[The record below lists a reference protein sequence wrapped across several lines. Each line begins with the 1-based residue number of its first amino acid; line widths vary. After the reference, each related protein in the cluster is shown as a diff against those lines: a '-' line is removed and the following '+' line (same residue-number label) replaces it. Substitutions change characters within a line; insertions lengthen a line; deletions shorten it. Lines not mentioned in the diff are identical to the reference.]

1 MNSFDTDLLASFEPE
16 KTRTMSVVDVPP
28 KMLLELAVGIEDPIV
43 VAERYGYYGNQ
54 WDELLKYEP
63 FMKAV
68 DAKRQELNASG
79 YTFRTRANILAND
92 LLEDVYHDAK
102 QTGTN
107 AHTRLEALK
116 FMARA
121 GGIDQPAKDE
131 VDNSAQFS
139 ITINLSAGN
148 SVKITGNTQKN
159 EQKDVSDAE
168 YYDVLPDLEQY
179 LASPGAPSFSVTS
192 AK

>member
-1 MNSFDTDLLASFEPE
+1 MNSFDPATLASFEPE

-68 DAKRQELNASG
+68 EAKRQELNASG
-79 YTFRTRANILAND
+79 YTFRTRANILAQD
-92 LLEDVYHDAK
+92 LLEDIYCDAK
-102 QTGTN
+102 KPDAN

-148 SVKITGNTQKN
+148 SVKITGNSQKTN
-159 EQKDVSDAE
+159 EKDVSDAE

-179 LASPGAPSFSVTS
+179 IAGPETHAFSVKT
-192 AK
+192 